1 MSRHERVRRLVAGED
16 SPARGGLPVNELLA
30 PLPLAALVVLV
41 LNDRVL
47 KGSGAPVW
55 LTGKLSDFAGLFV
68 FPLIATA
75 AADLAGAAIARLGA
89 PWDVTL
95 RRWKL
100 AAAISLTGAVF
111 AAMKL
116 SPLIGSWI
124 GHAWS
129 RLVPGSEIYPDPTDV
144 IALVVMAGT
153 WWHGRRTIAR
163 GAYGRLAL
171 ARRRRAAGR
180 PLAAPFADAAAC
192 GADPARVARL
202 DGAVAAWLGGGP
214 AEPVE
219 RALAELR
226 GA

>member
-1 MSRHERVRRLVAGED
+1 MRRGERLRRLLAGED
-16 SPARGGLPVNELLA
+16 APARGGLPVNELLA
-30 PLPLAALVVLV
+30 PLPLLALGVLV

-47 KGSGAPVW
+47 KGTSAPEW

-75 AADLAGAAIARLGA
+75 AADLAGAAVARLGA
-89 PWDVTL
+89 AWDVTL

-100 AAAISLTGAVF
+100 AAAIGLTGAVF

-116 SPLIGSWI
+116 SPGIGAWV
-124 GHAWS
+124 GAAWS
-129 RLVPGSEIYPDPTDV
+129 RLVPGSEIYPDPGDV
-144 IALVVMAGT
+144 IALVAMAGT

-171 ARRRRAAGR
+171 ARRRWAAGR

-192 GADPARVARL
+192 GADPAAVAAL
-202 DGAVAAWLGGGP
+202 DAAVAAWLGGGP
-214 AEPVE
+214 AAPVE

-226 GA
+226 GG